1 MSTCTS
7 AWRSI
12 VASSGALEKVLTGV
26 DTAPMRVMAAHA
38 TTQPAPLG
46 SSVPTWLP
54 LPTPSPTRRAARAA
68 ERRSSSA

>member
-12 VASSGALEKVLTGV
+12 VASSGALEKVFTGV
-26 DTAPMRVMAAHA
+26 ETAPMRVMAAHA

-46 SSVPTWLP
+46 SRVPTRLP
-54 LPTPSPTRRAARAA
+54 LPTPMATSRAASAA
-68 ERRSSSA
+68 ERRSRSA